1 MLRVTGTKRL
11 LIGKKT
17 GKQLMIEILVTP
29 IFHYCSCP
37 DNVLPEGM
45 CELSGSSV
53 HSSFLRRCGPLS
65 IATVI
70 LV

>member
-1 MLRVTGTKRL
+1 
-11 LIGKKT
+11 
-17 GKQLMIEILVTP
+17 MIEILVTP